1 MLKISEM
8 HPSWVRHNGTVN
20 LITKDTINS
29 GKNSINNSN
38 NSFVHITRDK
48 NNVLLI
54 KIVKIRISINFQKC
68 VQDIYIYIY
77 LLELWKFADL
87 EESHLT

>member
-1 MLKISEM
+1 M